1 MAIADVVVVG
11 AGPAG
16 TAAAADLAARGFHV
30 VLVDRATFPR
40 DKPCGDYCNPGAA
53 HLLDKIGMLD
63 HVLGAG
69 AGSIDAMTVVAQD
82 GSTFTERFPAG
93 RGLVIRRERLD
104 ALLLDRAARAGAEI
118 VEGYYAETVT
128 VNGHV
133 EIRALRHRT
142 AFRGR
147 LLIAADGMRSVVARR
162 LGLLTTLPM
171 GRYTVGAYFSGCSG
185 PAAGELHLGPGSY
198 GGVAR
203 FGDGSANVCLAL
215 PRGWFPGH
223 SAADVFAAGVLRLP
237 ALSERVVGWKRE
249 GLFRVSGPVGVT
261 VHRVVAD
268 RTILAGDAAGQV
280 EPVTGQGIS
289 FALRSGLLAAEE
301 AARALEAGTFSADAL
316 AAYAR
321 RRSTAL
327 GPKLRLMNMVT
338 HLALRPRLTPAL
350 VRRLARTPGLARRLL
365 GTTGDVL
372 EAEEVFSLQYA
383 LRVLLGIDA
392 HDA

>member
-1 MAIADVVVVG
+1 MPIADVVVVG

-53 HLLDKIGMLD
+53 QLLDEIGMLRQ
-63 HVLGAG
+63 VLEAGAG
-69 AGSIDAMTVVAQD
+69 AIDAMTVVAQD
-82 GSTFTERFPAG
+82 GSSFTERFPIG
-93 RGLVIRRERLD
+93 QGLLIRRERLD
-104 ALLLDRAARAGAEI
+104 ALLVHRAARAGAEI
-118 VEGYYAETVT
+118 VEGYCAETVT

-133 EIRALRHRT
+133 EIRSRHRT

-162 LGLLTTLPM
+162 LGLLTTVPM

-185 PAAGELHLGPGSY
+185 PAAGELHLGPSSY

-203 FGDGSANVCLAL
+203 FGDGTANVCLAL
-215 PRGWFPGH
+215 PRGWFPGR
-223 SAADVFAAGVLRLP
+223 SAADVFAAGLRRLP
-237 ALSERVVGWKRE
+237 ALSERVAGWTRE
-249 GLFRVSGPVGVT
+249 GAFRVSGPVGVSR
-261 VHRVVAD
+261 HEVVTD
-268 RTILAGDAAGQV
+268 RAMLAGDAAGQV

-301 AARALEAGTFSADAL
+301 AARALKAGTFSADAL

-321 RRSTAL
+321 RRSAAL
-327 GPKLRLMNMVT
+327 GPRLRLMNIVT

-365 GTTGDVL
+365 GSTGDVL
-372 EAEEVFSLQYA
+372 SAEEAFSPKYA
-383 LRVLLGIDA
+383 IQVLLGIDA